1 MKQWHIVL
9 LLNRGRWW
17 SYSRVDQCE
26 GYRMRWPTARKR
38 CQCGSGTQLASNFH
52 QNRRYQSSHFHD
64 FWKKILLEIFL
75 MSKLHTYIHF
85 PSVAPHQKSNIST
98 MDFIILNLN
107 TAEIFHQNESL
118 SWMVLRFS
126 HFINTQLSGCRR
138 KKVTTGKLIRCCLA
152 VLCTR
157 WSLIFSSDYYL
168 LLFKM
173 GDYKNDF

>member
-1 MKQWHIVL
+1 ML

-64 FWKKILLEIFL
+64 FWKKILLETFL
-75 MSKLHTYIHF
+75 MSKLHTCTFLQLHPIKNATF
-85 PSVAPHQKSNIST
+85 FT
-98 MDFIILNLN
+98 LDFRILNLN
-107 TAEIFHQNESL
+107 TTEIFHQNERL
-118 SWMVLRFS
+118 SWMVLWFS
-126 HFINTQLSGCRR
+126 HFINSQLSGGRR

-157 WSLIFSSDYYL
+157 WSLMFSSDYYL

-173 GDYKNDF
+173 EDYKNDF